1 MESPRRN
8 LPTAARRYFYRLVF
22 FYIGCVLAIGILS
35 PYNDPKLTNG
45 GAGAGSSAFVVG
57 ITNAGIPILD
67 SIINGGECLD
77 SLWCAMVGSRGVGII
92 ISAWSSGNSFLYL
105 SSRSL
110 YSLAVTGNAPRVFK
124 GMSDHPWFCYCS
136 RSFSL
141 QSMGRS
147 LLGCHCQFS
156 LCWTR
161 VSQCVQF
168 GFCCLQLVCELDE
181 YIRLH

>member
-1 MESPRRN
+1 MRSRHRHSLSIRRSKVDQ
-8 LPTAARRYFYRLVF
+8 RRSRCWVVSVCCWNKECGNSSTRFNHQRRLVSRF
-22 FYIGCVLAIGILS
+22 IMLCNGR
-35 PYNDPKLTNG
+35 LT
-45 GAGAGSSAFVVG
+45 A
-57 ITNAGIPILD
+57 L
-67 SIINGGECLD
+67 
-77 SLWCAMVGSRGVGII
+77 GII

-110 YSLAVTGNAPRVFK
+110 YSLAVTGNAPRCFK
-124 GMSDHPWFCYCS
+124 GISDHSLFCCCS
-136 RSFSL
+136 PPSSL

-147 LLGCHCQFS
+147 LLGCHRQFS

-168 GFCCLQLVCELDE
+168 GFGRLQLVCELDE